1 MVNINNDWDELLKDE
16 FTQDYYLKLREFL
29 KEAYSTKTVYPDKN
43 DIFNALKLT
52 SYANVKAVILG
63 QDPYINKGEAHG
75 LSFSVL
81 PGAKIPPSL
90 RNIFKELNED
100 LGCTIPKS
108 GSLVKWAEQG
118 VLLLNTV
125 LTVFE
130 KKSRSHAGAGWEK
143 FTTAVLEKLNEH
155 EKPIVFLLW
164 GKDAHAK
171 AKLITNSAHLVLQA
185 AHPSP
190 LANGAYFGSRHFS
203 KTNEFL
209 EKNGISPID
218 WSLADD

>member
-16 FTQDYYLKLREFL
+16 FKKDYYLKLREFL
-29 KEAYSTKTVYPDKN
+29 KEAYSTKTVYPDMN

-90 RNIFKELNED
+90 RNIFKELNDD

-108 GSLVKWAEQG
+108 GCLVKWAEQG

-130 KKSRSHAGAGWEK
+130 KSSRSHAKKGWEK
-143 FTTAVLEKLNEH
+143 FTDAVLEKLNQH
-155 EKPIVFLLW
+155 DNPIAFLLW
-164 GKDAHAK
+164 GKDAQSK
-171 AKLITNSAHLVLQA
+171 GKIITNSKHLVLQA

-203 KTNEFL
+203 KANEFL
-209 EKNGISPID
+209 EKNGISLID
-218 WSLADD
+218 WSLTDD

>member
-16 FTQDYYLKLREFL
+16 FTKDYYLKLREFL
-29 KEAYSTKTVYPDKN
+29 KEAYSTQTVYPDMN

-52 SYANVKAVILG
+52 SFSKVKAVILG

-90 RNIFKELNED
+90 RNIFKELNDD

-108 GSLVKWAEQG
+108 GYLVKWAEQG

-143 FTTAVLEKLNEH
+143 FTDAVLDKLNKH
-155 EKPIVFLLW
+155 DKPIAFLLW
-164 GKDAHAK
+164 GKDAQSK
-171 AKLITNSAHLVLQA
+171 GKIITNSAHLVLQA

-203 KTNEFL
+203 KANEFL

-218 WSLADD
+218 WSLTDD